1 MRLYEVN
8 SAWTWF
14 KGEAAWLVHDGACTG
29 RARGLGLVLWV
40 RERAS
45 TGFSHESREVHWLAE
60 WRKQLVRCFVCA
72 STHGLKLF
80 EFEFEWCTVRLR
92 WLAPPNPLLPTTYS
106 PTSLSP
112 SLSCPS
118 PLPPFQPPLL
128 LLLFLPRQTAQPLS
142 ACCLFSFLST
152 RSSFL
157 SLSLQI
163 LLNLSPFRSFDVCS
177 VFFFFTIAL
186 SLPSCSFPWTRSPKS
201 ARTTCGWRSNMN
213 RAITIVDDYLIY
225 VIKRSREREL
235 WNSNGLFFR
244 WMKKLR
250 GVWI

>member
-1 MRLYEVN
+1 M
-8 SAWTWF
+8 

-106 PTSLSP
+106 PTSLPP

-118 PLPPFQPPLL
+118 LLSNRRFFFFFFFPAKPLSLFLLVASSLSYPRAPPF
-128 LLLFLPRQTAQPLS
+128 
-142 ACCLFSFLST
+142 
-152 RSSFL
+152 
-157 SLSLQI
+157 SLSL
-163 LLNLSPFRSFDVCS
+163 FRSFLTSLRS
-177 VFFFFTIAL
+177 VLSMSVQFFFF
-186 SLPSCSFPWTRSPKS
+186 LPSLCLCQAARFLGPAPLNPQGPLVDEGRIWIVQLQSWT
-201 ARTTCGWRSNMN
+201 
-213 RAITIVDDYLIY
+213 II
-225 VIKRSREREL
+225 
-235 WNSNGLFFR
+235 LF
-244 WMKKLR
+244 M
-250 GVWI
+250 